1 MGKLLFRYGTMG
13 SSKSAH
19 LLMTAYNF
27 EEKGK
32 HPILMKPSIDTRDG
46 SKISSRIPGLEKDC
60 IMIKPEDSIM
70 NLLNTKAN
78 SVMKFLGFTEG
89 DPQRLIFENSDG
101 SRTTIDPAF
110 IPDDPKYY
118 EVTKEPILIDEAQ
131 FLTEYQVEQL
141 AELADSGH
149 FVICYGL
156 RTAAS
161 TRMFEGSKRLFEL
174 ADTLEELKSMC
185 ECGSKTIFNARIR
198 EDGTINPNPSST
210 VDIGGNDKYK
220 SVCRKCFR
228 VKSKVL

>member
-70 NLLNTKAN
+70 DLLNTKVN
-78 SVMKFLGFTEG
+78 SAMKFLGFTE
-89 DPQRLIFENSDG
+89 DDRLIFENSDG
-101 SRTTIDPAF
+101 SRTTINPVL
-110 IPDDPKYY
+110 ITDDP
-118 EVTKEPILIDEAQ
+118 EDCETVREPILVDEAQ
-131 FLTEYQVEQL
+131 FLTELQVEQL

-156 RTAAS
+156 RTAAN

-185 ECGSKTIFNARIR
+185 ECGGKTIFNARTR
-198 EDGTINPNPSST
+198 KDGTINPNPSST

-228 VKSKVL
+228 TKSKFL